1 MLYADKAALENR
13 TKLRLIAIRERELE
27 LYTRNCRTV
36 GTVTALM
43 SGIAFSSIIY
53 TKMAYF
59 QTAGWVWQALYLVG
73 NTSTMC
79 LGLQAVAGTTILTML
94 GPGRA
99 LRGPDGSMH
108 ETVDG
113 LAAEFVQVSAIFH
126 RSVNFF
132 LFTVLVH
139 AWGPLARHWLASVVL
154 TAVVWYA
161 YRTVRERSNLA
172 HNDFARTETISGA
185 FFHETHLDPHGATVA
200 TASETAAKLLG
211 ASYAGTSGNTQR
223 AYAEQQQRQHAER
236 LLAAS
241 RARSDAP
248 EFRSGTRGAGFAHVP
263 GSGAGGSGEP
273 VLMADSAPPLP
284 PGFGQQRSYVPT
296 PGQQGGQARKP
307 AAPAQR
313 KLNRQSTRYDGF
325 RML

>member
-113 LAAEFVQVSAIFH
+113 LAAEFQQVAQKFH
-126 RSVNFF
+126 GAVYAL
-132 LFTVLVH
+132 LFTVLVY
-139 AWGPLARHWLASVVL
+139 AWGPALRHWLPSCIL
-154 TAVVWYA
+154 TVIVW
-161 YRTVRERSNLA
+161 
-172 HNDFARTETISGA
+172 
-185 FFHETHLDPHGATVA
+185 
-200 TASETAAKLLG
+200 
-211 ASYAGTSGNTQR
+211 
-223 AYAEQQQRQHAER
+223 
-236 LLAAS
+236 
-241 RARSDAP
+241 
-248 EFRSGTRGAGFAHVP
+248 
-263 GSGAGGSGEP
+263 
-273 VLMADSAPPLP
+273 
-284 PGFGQQRSYVPT
+284 
-296 PGQQGGQARKP
+296 
-307 AAPAQR
+307 
-313 KLNRQSTRYDGF
+313 
-325 RML
+325 

>member
-1 MLYADKAALENR
+1 MAARSDAIAGRRGTAIVSSLHLRFSWVAAVAARRLFSSSARAAPEPSHRTPAMLYADKAALENR

-139 AWGPLARHWLASVVL
+139 AWGPLARHWLASCVL
-154 TAVVWYA
+154 TAVVWYT

-200 TASETAAKLLG
+200 SASETAARLLG
-211 ASYAGTSGNTQR
+211 SSYAGSGSARTPSSSTKSGCSRR
-223 AYAEQQQRQHAER
+223 AARAPMR
-236 LLAAS
+236 RSSAAARATPAS
-241 RARSDAP
+241 RTCPA
-248 EFRSGTRGAGFAHVP
+248 
-263 GSGAGGSGEP
+263 
-273 VLMADSAPPLP
+273 
-284 PGFGQQRSYVPT
+284 
-296 PGQQGGQARKP
+296 
-307 AAPAQR
+307 AAPAAAA
-313 KLNRQSTRYDGF
+313 SPC
-325 RML
+325 

>member
-139 AWGPLARHWLASVVL
+139 AWGPLARHWLASCVL
-154 TAVVWYA
+154 TAVVWYT

-223 AYAEQQQRQHAER
+223 AYAEQQHKER
-236 LLAAS
+236 RAGERHPSDQQEALSRVAPD
-241 RARSDAP
+241 RARAP
-248 EFRSGTRGAGFAHVP
+248 LGVARVARGRECRV
-263 GSGAGGSGEP
+263 GAP
-273 VLMADSAPPLP
+273 
-284 PGFGQQRSYVPT
+284 Q
-296 PGQQGGQARKP
+296 
-307 AAPAQR
+307 
-313 KLNRQSTRYDGF
+313 
-325 RML
+325 

>member
-139 AWGPLARHWLASVVL
+139 AWGPLARHWIASCVL

-200 TASETAAKLLG
+200 LQDGENLPLDVADG
-211 ASYAGTSGNTQR
+211 A
-223 AYAEQQQRQHAER
+223 
-236 LLAAS
+236 
-241 RARSDAP
+241 
-248 EFRSGTRGAGFAHVP
+248 RGAK
-263 GSGAGGSGEP
+263 SE
-273 VLMADSAPPLP
+273 
-284 PGFGQQRSYVPT
+284 
-296 PGQQGGQARKP
+296 
-307 AAPAQR
+307 
-313 KLNRQSTRYDGF
+313 
-325 RML
+325 